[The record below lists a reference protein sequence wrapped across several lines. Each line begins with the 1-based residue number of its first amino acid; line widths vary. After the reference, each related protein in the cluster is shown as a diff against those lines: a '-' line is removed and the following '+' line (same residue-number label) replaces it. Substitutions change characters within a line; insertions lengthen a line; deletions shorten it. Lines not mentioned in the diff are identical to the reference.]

1 MNTKICQ
8 WRCENVSRVSIFAK
22 FGNRLSIFVKIICA
36 IEKFVVPLHPISR
49 QTKMATETIASLA
62 QLVEHS
68 ICNQAVVGSSPTRG
82 SLPPQQSGRTDC
94 TTRNEA
100 IDASAFKTKT
110 FCVVF
115 VLERRGEKRWRKGV
129 H

>member
-1 MNTKICQ
+1 M
-8 WRCENVSRVSIFAK
+8 
-22 FGNRLSIFVKIICA
+22 KIICA

-49 QTKMATETIASLA
+49 QTKMAAETIASLA

-94 TTRNEA
+94 TTRNKA
-100 IDASAFKTKT
+100 IDASAFKTIT

-115 VLERRGEKRWRKGV
+115 VLERRGKRDGEREFIELMIQTRVCSRVAKWGRL
-129 H
+129 

>member
-22 FGNRLSIFVKIICA
+22 FGNRLSVFVKIICA

-49 QTKMATETIASLA
+49 QTKMAAETIASLA

-82 SLPPQQSGRTDC
+82 SYRFYVFFLQCSAKETLQKNECTLGISYIQNNRSCLSG
-94 TTRNEA
+94 
-100 IDASAFKTKT
+100 SLMLFL
-110 FCVVF
+110 
-115 VLERRGEKRWRKGV
+115 LEV
-129 H
+129 